1 MIDILV
7 AVAIA
12 LTVSILLTPMLIRLF
27 NRQGFGHE
35 IREDGPP
42 SHQTKRG
49 TPSMGGVAILAGIW
63 AGYLGT
69 HLAGLAFNGEGPSAS
84 GLLVLFLATTLGAVG
99 FLDDLIKIRRTR
111 NLGLNKTAKTV
122 GQIAAAVLVGVLVLQ
137 FRNDAGLT
145 PGTSELSYVR
155 EIATVTLGP
164 ALFVLFCVVVVS
176 AWSNAVNVTDGLDGL
191 AAGSMGMVTAAYV
204 LITFWQYRNAC
215 ASVPGPGCYNVRDP
229 LDLAIIAAATAG
241 ACVGFLWWNAAP
253 AKIFMGDTGS
263 LALGGIIAG
272 ISVTSRTE
280 ILAVVLG
287 SLFVAEI
294 VSVVVQILA
303 FRTTGRRAFR
313 MAPFHHHFELVGWA
327 ETTVIIRFWLLTAIS
342 CGLGVALFYSEWLA
356 ATRGGRGEPRPRAG
370 AVVGGGAGA
379 GRRGRRDRARGPGG
393 AECAGGD
400 GNAVRRRPGH
410 PAAVRRCRHGDGGF
424 RDRRRPHRRLRPG
437 GRQSRVPADGAR

>member
-1 MIDILV
+1 MIDILI

-12 LTVSILLTPMLIRLF
+12 LTVSILLTPVLIRLF
-27 NRQGFGHE
+27 TRQGFGHE

-99 FLDDLIKIRRTR
+99 FVDDLIKIRRSR

-122 GQIAAAVLVGVLVLQ
+122 GQITAAVLFGVLVMQ
-137 FRNDAGLT
+137 FHNDAGLT
-145 PGTSELSYVR
+145 PGSVNLSYVR
-155 EIATVTLGP
+155 EIATVALGP
-164 ALFVLFCVVVVS
+164 VLFVLFCVGIVYS
-176 AWSNAVNVTDGLDGL
+176 WSNAVNFTDGLDGL
-191 AAGSMGMVTAAYV
+191 AGGAMAMVCAAYV

-215 ASVPGPGCYNVRDP
+215 AVTPGPGCYNVRDP

-241 ACVGFLWWNAAP
+241 ACIGFLWWNAAP

-272 ISVTSRTE
+272 ISVNSRTE

-294 VSVVVQILA
+294 TSVVMQVLA
-303 FRTTGRRAFR
+303 FRTTGRRVFR

-327 ETTVIIRFWLLTAIS
+327 ETTVIVRFWLLTAIS

-356 ATRGGRGEPRPRAG
+356 ATGGR
-370 AVVGGGAGA
+370 
-379 GRRGRRDRARGPGG
+379 
-393 AECAGGD
+393 
-400 GNAVRRRPGH
+400 
-410 PAAVRRCRHGDGGF
+410 
-424 RDRRRPHRRLRPG
+424 
-437 GRQSRVPADGAR
+437 